1 MVERGTLSSL
11 DSAVSIGEE
20 KEYWEFSLAEEKK
33 NSAEC
38 VSEFWTEEETGES
51 AELERGARSRKKA
64 VRKATVENTLPR
76 TAHRIFRENRH
87 EEGDRGAFSW
97 GTASF

>member
-20 KEYWEFSLAEEKK
+20 KEFRECSPAEEEK
-33 NSAEC
+33 NSAEY
-38 VSEFWTEEETGES
+38 VSEFWMEEKTGEI
-51 AELERGARSRKKA
+51 AELERGARSRNKA
-64 VRKATVENTLPR
+64 VRKAAVDNTLPR
-76 TAHRIFRENRH
+76 TAHRIFRENRR
-87 EEGDRGAFSW
+87 EEGGRGAFSW